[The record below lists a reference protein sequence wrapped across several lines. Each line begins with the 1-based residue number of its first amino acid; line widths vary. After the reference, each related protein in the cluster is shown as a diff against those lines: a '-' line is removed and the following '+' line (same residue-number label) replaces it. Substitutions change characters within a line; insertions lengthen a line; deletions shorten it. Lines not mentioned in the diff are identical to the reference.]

1 MDRLVRRGHGP
12 AVYGYG
18 LSWFM
23 RCLRAADAADTAAR
37 KDKLLERAGRAVD
50 MRLAMGKAET
60 FKDHVND
67 LLREVD

>member
-23 RCLRAADAADTAAR
+23 RCLRAADAADSEAR
-37 KDKLLERAGRAVD
+37 KDKLLERASRAVD
-50 MRLAMGKAET
+50 MRLAMHGKAET
-60 FKDHVND
+60 FKDHLQD
-67 LLREVD
+67 LLKE

>member
-1 MDRLVRRGHGP
+1 MRRGHGP

-23 RCLRAADAADTAAR
+23 RCLRAAEAADATAR

-50 MRLAMGKAET
+50 MRLAAHGKAET

-67 LLREVD
+67 LLREVG